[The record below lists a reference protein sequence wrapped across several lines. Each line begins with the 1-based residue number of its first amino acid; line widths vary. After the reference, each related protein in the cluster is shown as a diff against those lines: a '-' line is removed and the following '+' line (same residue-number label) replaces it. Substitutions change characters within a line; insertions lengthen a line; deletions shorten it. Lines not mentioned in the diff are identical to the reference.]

1 MTQQPDLPGDPP
13 SAAPS
18 PHAERDAQLAAL
30 MARVAGADRRAFEAL
45 YRATSAVLFGVVLRI
60 NRDRDQAEEVLQEVF
75 ITAWRQAATFDVAQ
89 GRVLTWL
96 TTIARHR
103 AIDSLRRKAT
113 QPVTIS
119 RFGGLDTDGGETD
132 MLEQLPSEQPGPLDL
147 LDEASQAHELH
158 RCMESLSGEQRSS
171 LALAYYQGLS
181 HAEVADHLR
190 QPLGTVKSWVRRG
203 LLKLRACL
211 DRATERL
218 DSLGRAA

>member
-1 MTQQPDLPGDPP
+1 MTQPPDPTTAPL
-13 SAAPS
+13 SAVPS
-18 PHAERDAQLAAL
+18 PHAERDERLAAL
-30 MARVAGADRRAFEAL
+30 MARVAAADRRAFEEL
-45 YRATSAVLFGVVLRI
+45 YRATSALLFGVVLRI

-75 ITAWRQAATFDVAQ
+75 IAAWRQAATFDVAQ

-113 QPVTIS
+113 QPVTVS
-119 RFGGLDTDGGETD
+119 RFGGLDADGVETD
-132 MLEQLPSEQPGPLDL
+132 LLEHLPSEQPAPQDL
-147 LDEASQAHELH
+147 LDDASRAHELH

-181 HAEVADHLR
+181 HAEVADHLH

-203 LLKLRACL
+203 LLKLRTCL
-211 DRATERL
+211 DQATARL
-218 DSLGRAA
+218 DAMGRAA